1 VTSSILADTALA
13 DTIHALAE
21 LERRPNDLT
30 FVRDRLAVMD
40 AALSAFESTLAQPLA
55 ELGPDVHRTY
65 LAALALA
72 YTLTGFPGPDV
83 AGMRR
88 TTLRLL
94 DMLEPLAAP
103 TDRAFRARLLG
114 QTSVARSLPTARA

>member
-1 VTSSILADTALA
+1 VTSSIVADVALA
-13 DTIHALAE
+13 NTAHALAE
-21 LERRPNDLT
+21 LARRPNDLP
-30 FVRDRLAVMD
+30 FVRDRLAAMD
-40 AALSAFESTLAQPLA
+40 GALSSFEATLAQPLA

-72 YTLTGFPGPDV
+72 YTLTGLPAAEV

-94 DMLEPLAAP
+94 DMLEPLATL
-103 TDRAFRARLLG
+103 TDRALRSRLLA
-114 QTSVARSLPTARA
+114 QVSVAHSLPGARA